1 MILSILGVDDVFV
14 FINIF
19 RQATNMKTTEAR
31 IMHTLVTAGKAT
43 FITSF
48 TTAAAFAA
56 NIASSVGFIFSLS
69 TVQPV

>member
-1 MILSILGVDDVFV
+1 MFV

-31 IMHTLVTAGKAT
+31 IKHTLITAGKAT

-56 NIASSVGFIFSLS
+56 NTASSVCFLFFLS
-69 TVQPV
+69 TVQSV